1 MNHAQIQWWRPES
14 ATREWRSEDGQPA
27 GYWEPPNTAVPFWAT
42 MVFIAILLFSPQAYF
57 PALES
62 IRPAMIPAVIGIGA
76 YVLDRVGSS
85 TPFFIPRREVWVA
98 GALLAW
104 ATVTIPLSIWP
115 GGSANFLD
123 RKSVV

>member
-76 YVLDRVGSS
+76 YVLDRQDV
-85 TPFFIPRREVWVA
+85 
-98 GALLAW
+98 
-104 ATVTIPLSIWP
+104 
-115 GGSANFLD
+115 
-123 RKSVV
+123 